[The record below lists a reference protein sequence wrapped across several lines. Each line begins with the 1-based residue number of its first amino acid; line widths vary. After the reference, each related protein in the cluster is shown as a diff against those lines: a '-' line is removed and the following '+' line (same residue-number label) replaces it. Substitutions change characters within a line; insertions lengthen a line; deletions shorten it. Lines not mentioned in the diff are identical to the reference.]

1 MCACL
6 CLNPTR
12 KTASELQVGYATMYV
27 LVTLHKRPIMTTLNR
42 FRIVKL
48 ADDLQKE
55 YGLPKLICADPD
67 GLPFWEGGAF
77 YTWVIENAC
86 EPATACNYLN
96 AVLPFLTFLWNGPPS
111 LQYTAPVEQIRN
123 RVRDYLK
130 ERLGCAVRPHRNG
143 NYLVKISKTLTATS
157 ACLFLT
163 ALRRFYYCARL
174 KGWYTDV
181 NPFEWFTPL
190 DAPGHELKLKM
201 PPRSGLTLPDD
212 KRGRMPGTYF
222 CVVADDWH
230 PHIIDDPRLRQQLLP
245 AFTRTRDRV
254 IARILFDS
262 GAHQ

>member
-1 MCACL
+1 
-6 CLNPTR
+6 
-12 KTASELQVGYATMYV
+12 
-27 LVTLHKRPIMTTLNR
+27 MTTLNR

-130 ERLGCAVRPHRNG
+130 ERLGCHVLDTESLSIERTGPSPTQ
-143 NYLVKISKTLTATS
+143 SKSSWLS
-157 ACLFLT
+157 L
-163 ALRRFYYCARL
+163 
-174 KGWYTDV
+174 
-181 NPFEWFTPL
+181 
-190 DAPGHELKLKM
+190 AP
-201 PPRSGLTLPDD
+201 
-212 KRGRMPGTYF
+212 
-222 CVVADDWH
+222 
-230 PHIIDDPRLRQQLLP
+230 Q
-245 AFTRTRDRV
+245 
-254 IARILFDS
+254 
-262 GAHQ
+262 